1 MVYPGLAFKF
11 VVRLAIHNGDL
22 ATLRCWAMV
31 LGWVDFLVLVNFVSL
46 YSKGRNYLVV

>member
-22 ATLRCWAMV
+22 ATLRCLGNGAWMV
-31 LGWVDFLVLVNFVSL
+31 YFLVLVNFVSL